1 MKRMKLSELTGNE
14 ILAQSLMTWDYQIIL
29 PEGVVLKKEY
39 ISKIEEM
46 GILEVYVKEDQAN
59 EIVILKNDIEKT
71 IKNKVKSILERHT
84 YHNNKE
90 LQGLTQ
96 AADEII
102 TNILDEK
109 EVIEKVFDIRD
120 GFYYNTSRVFARC
133 AMVLNVQ
140 KLINAPGERMTFQFD
155 LDLSDVDFGG
165 RRPAQN
171 PVVVT
176 GEVRNVAGMLLL
188 DFTASTVLQ
197 SICDRCLKAF
207 DQPKTVSYQC
217 MLARELAGDEEND
230 DIVLLEDGCVD
241 VGDLARTQFILEM
254 DTKTLCDPDCKGI
267 CPRCGVDLN
276 QGSCT
281 CKKEVDPRL
290 AALAKLLDQDQDQ

>member
-1 MKRMKLSELTGNE
+1 
-14 ILAQSLMTWDYQIIL
+14 
-29 PEGVVLKKEY
+29 
-39 ISKIEEM
+39 
-46 GILEVYVKEDQAN
+46 
-59 EIVILKNDIEKT
+59 
-71 IKNKVKSILERHT
+71 
-84 YHNNKE
+84 
-90 LQGLTQ
+90 
-96 AADEII
+96 
-102 TNILDEK
+102 
-109 EVIEKVFDIRD
+109 
-120 GFYYNTSRVFARC
+120 
-133 AMVLNVQ
+133 MVLNVQ

-230 DIVLLEDGCVD
+230 DILLLDGTELDLDETVTTAFVLG
-241 VGDLARTQFILEM
+241 M
-254 DTKTLCDPDCKGI
+254 DTKNLCSDDCKGL
-267 CPRCGVDLN
+267 CAKCGADLN
-276 QGSCT
+276 LGPCG
-281 CKKEVDPRL
+281 CRPEVDPRL
-290 AALAKLLDQDQDQ
+290 AALAQLLDKDAE

>member
-1 MKRMKLSELTGNE
+1 M
-14 ILAQSLMTWDYQIIL
+14 
-29 PEGVVLKKEY
+29 
-39 ISKIEEM
+39 
-46 GILEVYVKEDQAN
+46 
-59 EIVILKNDIEKT
+59 
-71 IKNKVKSILERHT
+71 
-84 YHNNKE
+84 
-90 LQGLTQ
+90 
-96 AADEII
+96 
-102 TNILDEK
+102 
-109 EVIEKVFDIRD
+109 EKVFDIRD

-207 DQPKTVSYQC
+207 DQPKTVSYQ
-217 MLARELAGDEEND
+217 
-230 DIVLLEDGCVD
+230 
-241 VGDLARTQFILEM
+241 
-254 DTKTLCDPDCKGI
+254 
-267 CPRCGVDLN
+267 
-276 QGSCT
+276 
-281 CKKEVDPRL
+281 
-290 AALAKLLDQDQDQ
+290 